1 MKKKKIKIGI
11 TGNIGSGKSVF
22 SKLIEEQGYKVI
34 YADELSKE
42 ILDKDKNVRK
52 KVIELFGTNSYIKSG
67 VNSKYIA
74 EKVFQDYNLL
84 KALEKILHPI
94 VINKSEEL
102 LNHYLD
108 VSEMVFLE
116 AALIYEADM
125 EKYFDYIVLITADK
139 KIRFERKQSSSG
151 MNADDFEKRDLMQIA
166 EDEKKKRADFI
177 FENNSD
183 LNSLKQKALLLI
195 TLLKN

>member
-1 MKKKKIKIGI
+1 
-11 TGNIGSGKSVF
+11 F

-42 ILDKDKNVRK
+42 ILDKDKNVRE

-116 AALIYEADM
+116 AELIYEADM
-125 EKYFDYIVLITADK
+125 EKYFDYIVLITAEK

-183 LNSLKQKALLLI
+183 LNSL
-195 TLLKN
+195 